1 MGEILKG
8 EYFTGRFLI
17 MLIIVFLFLVG
28 FLFVSANQSYLSAS
42 PEVAN
47 QTRQQVEQERQTI
60 TFQAILLNN
69 LLVSLSLLMPAIG
82 LLPFLIVWNNT
93 GQVIGLLS
101 LAYNIPPSSYI
112 LNLTVLAFPEIAGY
126 TFLIV
131 ENIYVTFLALTRT
144 GAKQR
149 IITHS
154 WKSFIIYLVL
164 LFIGAISEA
173 VMLG

>member
-1 MGEILKG
+1 MGEYLTRG
-8 EYFTGRFLI
+8 FTFT
-17 MLIIVFLFLVG
+17 LIIMFFYLVG

-47 QTRQQVEQERQTI
+47 QTRQQIEQERQTI

-69 LLVSLSLLMPAIG
+69 LLVTISLLIPAIG
-82 LLPFLIVWNNT
+82 LLPFLIVWYNT

-101 LAYNIPPSSYI
+101 LAYSTPPSSYI
-112 LNLTVLAFPEIAGY
+112 LNLTILAFPEIAAY
-126 TFLIV
+126 SILSA

-149 IITHS
+149 ITQHS